1 MMEISA
7 PEQTCYQIHFYVS
20 DRDAAAAGAPGWG
33 WHTVQISLAELKGSK
48 IALVFIPFAFTSTCE
63 GELCEI
69 RDNFEVFDE
78 AGTRVVAIT
87 CDTTAT
93 NARWAMENGFEFD
106 ILSDFWPHGEVS
118 RRYYTFNETFG
129 YAERTTY
136 FIDEGGIITD
146 VVRSDELTEAR
157 PFTRY
162 EATLQG

>member
-1 MMEISA
+1 MTLEVG
-7 PEQTCYQIHFYVS
+7 T
-20 DRDAAAAGAPGWG
+20 GAPYFELRN
-33 WHTVQISLAELKGSK
+33 QRREKISLDDLDGSR

-69 RDNFEVFDE
+69 RDNFEVFQT
-78 AGTRVVAIT
+78 AGTRVVAVT

-118 RRYYTFNETFG
+118 RRYKTFNERFG

-136 FIDEGGIITD
+136 FIDETGTITS
-146 VVRSDELTEAR
+146 VVRSDELGQAR
-157 PFTRY
+157 PFAHY
-162 EATLQG
+162 EAALHG